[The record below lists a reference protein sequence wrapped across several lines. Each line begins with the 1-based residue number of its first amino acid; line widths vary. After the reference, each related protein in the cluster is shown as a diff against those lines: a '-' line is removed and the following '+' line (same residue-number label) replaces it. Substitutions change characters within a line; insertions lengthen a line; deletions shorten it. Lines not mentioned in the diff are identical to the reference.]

1 MLLLTWLTQ
10 HAESGSALGK
20 LGGHTYY
27 WVSLVAQ
34 MGKHLPAMQET
45 GVLSLGR
52 EDNILVFLPGKRYG
66 QRSLLGYSPWGDK
79 SWT

>member
-45 GVLSLGR
+45 GVRSLGW
-52 EDNILVFLPGKRYG
+52 ENPLEKEMEPTPVLLPG
-66 QRSLLGYSPWGDK
+66 GYSPWGDK